1 MAIQPYLFTTFIPG
15 SACIGDSR
23 TTINASFSAL
33 DTAIQNLSTGSVA
46 NINVASVVISSTNVT
61 VSGDQ
66 LPFTVVGNSNNS
78 VYSSIQNTFAGVSA
92 STDIS
97 IYNDG
102 GTNYLD
108 LGINSSTYNGN
119 SYSPKFNIVG
129 SGDSYL
135 YSTANDLAIG
145 TSATGANN
153 DLIFFTG
160 GSLSGTSV
168 NGGNERMRITNT
180 GGSYS
185 GNVGINT
192 SFPNQQL
199 TVNGAISAT
208 TFVATSSLWVGSLS
222 ATTGSPGTVVAK
234 MPIYNAVGSFVGF
247 IPVYN
252 S

>member
-1 MAIQPYLFTTFIPG
+1 MSTPYLLTTYLPG

-23 TTINASFSAL
+23 TTINASFSSL
-33 DTAIQNLSTGSVA
+33 DTAVQTLSSGLFPTLSTTS
-46 NINVASVVISSTNVT
+46 ILISSALLTTNQ
-61 VSGDQ
+61 Q
-66 LPFTVVGNSNNS
+66 LINIIGNSNLS
-78 VYSSIQNTFAGVSA
+78 VFESLQNTNAGVSA